1 VFEHVFY
8 SGRHVDEGGGAVR
21 WEAQQVGGSPDVLP
35 LPGAG
40 AGADGAPED
49 GETLDLGGLRAT
61 ARTFDTPQ
69 FRGVTFY
76 EVAARSALN
85 RVPDAARVPFRWTV
99 NPYRGCTHACVYCF
113 ARRTH
118 EYLDLDAGADFDTR
132 VVVKVNVAERLRAE
146 LAAPRWEG
154 EHVALGTNVDP
165 YQRAEG
171 RYGLMRGVLAALRD
185 AANPFS
191 VLTKG
196 TLVLRD
202 LDLLTGAAAVTDVS
216 TNVSVGFTDEALWR
230 SVEPGTPSP
239 RRRLEVCRELNAAG
253 VPCGVLMAPV
263 LPYLTDSDAQVDEAV
278 AAIAEAGATHV
289 APIVLHLRP
298 GAREWF
304 TAWLGRNHPHLV
316 DAYARLYARGAY
328 APRAYQEEVTR
339 RVEEAARRHGVGRT
353 GPARSRHVTP
363 PARPATQPRDPHRQL
378 TLL

>member
-1 VFEHVFY
+1 
-8 SGRHVDEGGGAVR
+8 VR
-21 WEAQQVGGSPDVLP
+21 WEAQQVGGSTGVLP
-35 LPGAG
+35 GGGGSPGDVPGAG
-40 AGADGAPED
+40 DGGTLPLAGA
-49 GETLDLGGLRAT
+49 ETLALGGLRAT

-118 EYLDLDAGADFDTR
+118 EYLDLDAGRDFDTR

-146 LAAPRWEG
+146 LAAPRWQG

-196 TLVLRD
+196 SLVLRD
-202 LDLLTGAAAVTDVS
+202 LDLLTGAASVTDVT

-239 RRRLEVCRELNAAG
+239 RRRLEVCRALNEAG

-263 LPYLTDSDAQVDEAV
+263 LPYLTDSPAEIDAAV
-278 AAIAEAGATHV
+278 AAIAAAGATHV

-304 TAWLGRNHPHLV
+304 TAWLEREHPDLV
-316 DAYARLYARGAY
+316 DAYARLYSRGAY
-328 APRAYQEEVTR
+328 APREYQEEVTR

-353 GPARSRHVTP
+353 GPARSRRVAP
-363 PARPATQPRDPHRQL
+363 VPRPATQPREEHHQL
-378 TLL
+378 ALL